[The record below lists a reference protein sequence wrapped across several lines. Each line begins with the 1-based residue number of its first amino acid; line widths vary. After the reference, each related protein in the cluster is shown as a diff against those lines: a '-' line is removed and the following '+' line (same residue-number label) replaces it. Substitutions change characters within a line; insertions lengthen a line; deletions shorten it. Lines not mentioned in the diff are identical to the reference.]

1 MFKDSSILIRMRR
14 KGLEPSQANAYQNLN
29 LARLPFR
36 HFRVNNRYI
45 TTSFLK
51 MQEENQKN
59 YFFRSHHILI
69 TQNKSRYSKAFFV
82 SPFLM
87 ASITKSFKNLSFLNP
102 SLYCISVGMC
112 SFILSHPFHI
122 ACSYLYY
129 RDIFYQCKALLNYQ
143 STFLVQNIFLFKI
156 QI

>member
-1 MFKDSSILIRMRR
+1 MVRTL
-14 KGLEPSQANAYQNLN
+14 
-29 LARLPFR
+29 
-36 HFRVNNRYI
+36 
-45 TTSFLK
+45 LK
-51 MQEENQKN
+51 EVKEYK
-59 YFFRSHHILI
+59 
-69 TQNKSRYSKAFFV
+69 FV
-82 SPFLM
+82 SIITPLFMILEVLMEMLIPFLM

-129 RDIFYQCKALLNYQ
+129 RDIFYQRKALLNYQ